1 MSLGRA
7 AGAAQRWREPR
18 DPTGVGWRQRLTV
31 GTIGVIAIALL
42 LGFSATNQPLL
53 SRLRNLVFDG
63 EQRLLPRPEAGAP
76 VSIVDIDEA
85 SIARLGQ
92 WPWPRTTIATMVD
105 RLGELGAAA
114 IGFDIVFPEAD
125 RTSPSLAVGA
135 LERQGA
141 KVVLPPGLELDNDAI
156 LAATLAKYPVVAGM
170 AISNETN
177 GVLPLPKAGF
187 SFGGA
192 DPKTY
197 LAPFHGGVADLPILN
212 EAASGLGFFSFP
224 PGADGVVR
232 DLPLVA
238 SAQGNL
244 YPALSV
250 EALRLAQGAG
260 SFAVRSTG
268 ASGEADT
275 GRPAMTAFKV
285 GALTMPTGPDGSF
298 RIYFS
303 GLPNLPVIAAADLV
317 DPERS
322 AALAPRIAGRIVLI
336 GTSAVGLRDLVVT
349 PLSTATE
356 GVRVH
361 AEIIDQIV
369 GQVFLSRPDWA
380 PGAEIALAV
389 LFGLIVLTLENV
401 AGAIVSTIGTLL
413 LVGLAA
419 ALSWWAFAAQRLLLD
434 PILPSVAALFVF
446 AVATPVLLLWTDR
459 EKRFIRGAFGHYL
472 SPELVGRLA
481 QNPGAL
487 RLGGEMRDLTILFS
501 DLRNFTALSEH
512 LPPDALTSLL
522 NDFLTPAT
530 DVLLAA
536 DATIDKYIGDAIV
549 AFWNAPLDIADHR
562 RKACLAA
569 LRLLGALDAL
579 NHRTGSDLHIGIGLN
594 SGECCVGNFGSAQRF
609 SYSAIG
615 DAMNVASRVE
625 GLTKQYHVPILVTEA
640 TATGAPELAFLEA
653 DRVRVVGRQT
663 PVAIL
668 ALVGDADYANS
679 PGFAALATAHENLLA
694 AYRGGAHDTADAA
707 LAVARQAAPA
717 SLAGLYRLYA
727 ERLAAL
733 RLAPPA
739 ADWDGVWVFERK

>member
-7 AGAAQRWREPR
+7 AGAAQWWREPR

-212 EAASGLGFFSFP
+212 KAASGLGFFSFP

>member
-1 MSLGRA
+1 MPLSR
-7 AGAAQRWREPR
+7 
-18 DPTGVGWRQRLTV
+18 PTGAGWRQRLTV
-31 GTIGVIAIALL
+31 TALGLVAIALL
-42 LGFSATNQPLL
+42 LAFSAANQPLL
-53 SRLRNLVFDG
+53 SHLRNLVFDS

-76 VSIVDIDEA
+76 VTVVDIDEA

-92 WPWPRTTIATMVD
+92 WPWPRTTIAAMVD
-105 RLGELGAAA
+105 RLGELGAVT
-114 IGFDIVFPEAD
+114 IGFDIVFPEPD

-141 KVVLPPGLELDNDAI
+141 RVVLPPGLELDNDAV
-156 LAATLAKYPVVAGM
+156 LAAALAKYSVAAGM
-170 AISNETN
+170 AISNETA
-177 GVLPLPKAGF
+177 GALPPPKAGF
-187 SFGGA
+187 AYGGA

-197 LAPFHGGVADLPILN
+197 LAPFRGGVADLPILTK
-212 EAASGLGFFSFP
+212 AAAGLGFFSFP
-224 PGADGVVR
+224 PGEDGVVR

-250 EALRLAQGAG
+250 ETLRLAQRAG
-260 SFAVRSTG
+260 SFAIRSTG

-285 GALTMPTGPDGSF
+285 GALSMPTGPDGSF
-298 RIYFS
+298 RIYYS
-303 GLPNLPVIAAADLV
+303 GLPKLPVLPAADLL
-317 DPERS
+317 DPLRS
-322 AALAPRIAGRIVLI
+322 AAFADQISGHIVLI
-336 GTSAVGLRDLVVT
+336 GTSAVGLRDLVAT
-349 PLSTATE
+349 PLNAATE

-389 LFGLIVLTLENV
+389 LCGLIVLALENL
-401 AGAIVSTIGTLL
+401 AGAIASTVGMLL

-419 ALSWWAFAAQRLLLD
+419 TLSWWAFATQRLLID
-434 PILPSVAALFVF
+434 PILPSVAALLVF
-446 AVATPVLLLWTDR
+446 AVATPLLLLWTDR
-459 EKRFIRGAFGHYL
+459 EKRFIHGAFSHYL

-481 QNPGAL
+481 QHPGAL

-501 DLRNFTALSEH
+501 DIRNFTALSEN
-512 LPPDALTSLL
+512 LTPDALTSLL

-549 AFWNAPLDIADHR
+549 AFWNAPLDIVDHR

-569 LRLLGALDAL
+569 LRLLAALAAL
-579 NHRTGSDLHIGIGLN
+579 NRRTGSDLHIGVGLN

-615 DAMNVASRVE
+615 DAVNVASRVE
-625 GLTKQYHVPILVTEA
+625 GLTRQYHVPILVTEA
-640 TATGAPELAFLEA
+640 TAAGAPELAFLEA

-663 PVAIL
+663 PIPIH
-668 ALVGDADYANS
+668 ALVGDADYARSS
-679 PGFAALATAHENLLA
+679 PFAALATAHATLLA
-694 AYRGGAHDTADAA
+694 AYRAGAHDAADSALAAA
-707 LAVARQAAPA
+707 LRVAPP
-717 SLAGLYRLYA
+717 SLAGLYRLYG
-727 ERLAAL
+727 ERLVAL
-733 RLAPPA
+733 RLDPPA
-739 ADWDGVWVFERK
+739 ADWDGVWVFREK